1 MIAFIEGKLVENE
14 PTHVVIDVGG
24 IGYHINISL
33 QTYSEVK
40 SKEKTKLYTYLN
52 VKEDSHTLYGF
63 YTPEE
68 RKVFLHLISISGVGP
83 SIGMMIQSSLSA
95 QELFSAI
102 VNEDTRTIQS
112 VKGIG
117 GKTAQRI
124 ILELKDKFRKEEFI
138 EKTGEILP
146 VIDNTL
152 RKEALSALLTLG
164 INKAVAE
171 NSVDA
176 ILKKTGNQIT
186 LEELI
191 KQTLKST

>member
-33 QTYSEVK
+33 QTFSEIK
-40 SKEKTKLYTYLN
+40 SKENTKLFTYLN

-146 VIDNTL
+146 AIDNTL

-164 INKAVAE
+164 ISKSIAE

>member
-33 QTYSEVK
+33 QTFSEIK
-40 SKEKTKLYTYLN
+40 SKENTKLFTYLN

-95 QELFSAI
+95 QELFCAI

-146 VIDNTL
+146 AIDNTL

-164 INKAVAE
+164 ISKSIAE